1 MPGMEQKSNSS
12 PEPEPKPDFSSMSE
26 IQVIQFKM
34 RNGVDLTPEEYKL
47 WAEKLEEE
55 RIDDQPERRGRY

>member
-12 PEPEPKPDFSSMSE
+12 PEPKPDFSSMSE